1 MTRAHAARRLLA
13 LGPLTLAE
21 FVEITGWP
29 YRQCVRLL
37 EYLRDH
43 GDIEHERGGL
53 YEVVQ

>member
-43 GDIEHERGGL
+43 GDIEHERGGV
-53 YEVVQ
+53 YEVAR